1 MSNEI
6 LYAVIATLPD
16 EPTRARYIN
25 WLLQGH
31 IQQVCAGGATA
42 ASVIRLDG
50 QPLRVMARYTFPT
63 RDALERYI
71 ATDAPRLR
79 AEGLALFGP
88 ETGVTFERLTG
99 QIAGSHP

>member
-16 EPTRARYIN
+16 ESTRARYVD

-31 IQQVCAGGATA
+31 IQQVCAGGATS

-50 QPLRVMARYTFPT
+50 QPLRVMARYSFST
-63 RDALERYI
+63 RDDLERYI
-71 ATDAPRLR
+71 ATHAPRLR

-99 QIAGSHP
+99 QVAGTYP

>member
-1 MSNEI
+1 MSTEI

-16 EPTRARYIN
+16 EPTCVRYID

-31 IQQVCAGGATA
+31 IQQVCAGGATS

-50 QPLRVMARYTFPT
+50 QSLRVMARYTFPT
-63 RDALERYI
+63 RDDLERYI
-71 ATDAPRLR
+71 ATYAPRLR

-99 QIAGSHP
+99 QVAGSYP

>member
-1 MSNEI
+1 MSTEI

-16 EPTRARYIN
+16 EPTRVRYID

-31 IQQVCAGGATA
+31 IQQVCAGGATS

-50 QPLRVMARYTFPT
+50 QSLRVMARYTFPT
-63 RDALERYI
+63 RDDLERYI
-71 ATDAPRLR
+71 ATYAPRLR

-99 QIAGSHP
+99 QVAGSYP

>member
-1 MSNEI
+1 MSTEI

-16 EPTRARYIN
+16 EPTRRRYVD
-25 WLLQGH
+25 WLLGGH

-88 ETGVTFERLTG
+88 ETGVSFERLTG
-99 QIAGSHP
+99 EVAGDHP

>member
-1 MSNEI
+1 MSTQI

-16 EPTRARYIN
+16 ESMRTRYIN
-25 WLLQGH
+25 WLLGGH

-42 ASVIRLDG
+42 ASVVRLDG
-50 QPLRVMARYTFPT
+50 QPLRVMARYTFAT
-63 RDALERYI
+63 RDDLERYI
-71 ATDAPRLR
+71 ATHAPRLR

-99 QIAGSHP
+99 EVAGSHP

>member
-16 EPTRARYIN
+16 EPTRVRYID

-31 IQQVCAGGATA
+31 IQQVCAGGATS

-63 RDALERYI
+63 RDDLERYI
-71 ATDAPRLR
+71 ATYAPRLR

-99 QIAGSHP
+99 QVAGSHP